1 VGNEIEP
8 EHSGGLTP
16 AGDNAPIPTLSGP
29 SDPSGSDPTA
39 GDLDLDLLS
48 ASIRADA
55 SDTDSFFR
63 VLASKLADALG
74 DKVQIKREG
83 GMFKRDRAAIG
94 ITVDLATGA
103 GVVLEATRKG
113 SSIECMVNRPVR
125 GIVVSSKPVSLAEW
139 IDSLTRALA
148 DEARHSAQTW
158 KALHGMLA

>member
-1 VGNEIEP
+1 VANEIEP
-8 EHSGGLTP
+8 ENLAGLAP
-16 AGDNAPIPTLSGP
+16 ADATSPIPSP
-29 SDPSGSDPTA
+29 ADPSA

-55 SDTDSFFR
+55 ADTDSFFK

-74 DKVQIKREG
+74 EKVQIKREG
-83 GMFKRDRAAIG
+83 GMFKRDKAAVG

-113 SSIECMVNRPVR
+113 GSIECVVNRPVR

-148 DEARHSAQTW
+148 DEARHSEQTW